1 MNHYDQSQET
11 DTGIR
16 ALLRDVPGGVPAD
29 CLLARIKG
37 RRSFLVR
44 DWDRLLLVRQP
55 LTTLPGA
62 PWRSAATGAEGW
74 PPLRALQQE
83 HYWVFLR
90 MDEQERRSTAPF
102 FWIAELRTLGL
113 CLRFLSERM
122 TDPGRM
128 LQASLLANSIR
139 ELLRKAD
146 SCAATV
152 AELADILA
160 GHDPGFVELVGI
172 YRTGGCGAVEA
183 ALHEIS
189 LQWLVRIPLHPQMR
203 RYIELEID
211 SRNLTTIA
219 KRLRWRLG
227 TIPPLLEGGTLSLP
241 RLVELFER
249 RDGSGLLHQAMRLGG
264 EAPYSGT
271 ADPERVLYE
280 ARGRVMHRL
289 ARETD
294 GIGAILDYLWR
305 CGNEAANIGLLERL
319 ETAGIEDVG
328 VEMRR

>member
-1 MNHYDQSQET
+1 MNHYDQSQEM

-16 ALLRDVPGGVPAD
+16 ALLRDMPDGVPAD
-29 CLLARIKG
+29 CLLTRIKG
-37 RRSFLVR
+37 RRSFLVS
-44 DWDRLLLVRQP
+44 DWDRLLLARQP
-55 LTTLPGA
+55 LTTLPVA
-62 PWRSAATGAEGW
+62 PWRSAASGAEGW
-74 PPLRALQQE
+74 PQHALQHE
-83 HYWVFLR
+83 YYWVFSC
-90 MDEQERRSTAPF
+90 MDEQLRRSTAPF
-102 FWIAELRTLGL
+102 FWLAELRTLAV
-113 CLRFLSERM
+113 CLRFLTEGTMDS
-122 TDPGRM
+122 GRM
-128 LQASLLANSIR
+128 LQDSLLANSIR
-139 ELLRKAD
+139 ELLFKAVG
-146 SCAATV
+146 AAAAV
-152 AELADILA
+152 EELADLLA
-160 GHDPGFVELVGI
+160 GHDPGFAELVDF
-172 YRTGGCGAVEA
+172 YRTGGCGEVEA

-189 LQWLVRIPLHPQMR
+189 LQWLARTTVHPQMR
-203 RYIELEID
+203 RYITLEID

-249 RDGSGLLHQAMRLGG
+249 RDGSGLLHHAMRLGG
-264 EAPYSGT
+264 EASYLET
-271 ADPERVLYE
+271 TDLERVLYE

-328 VEMRR
+328 VELRR